1 MAPGQ
6 LSPYAAFESP
16 DPVHWT
22 ALGYAVVNAD
32 IPGTW
37 FSGGDATF
45 LSPEEAACGH
55 DLIEWAGTQSW
66 SNGRVGLSGVSY
78 LTSSQWTI
86 AATRPPHLA
95 AINPWEGWSD
105 TYREVARHGGIP
117 ETYFWP
123 YIGERWGY
131 GTGRVEDLGAE
142 TRRASALGRLLG
154 VQGGAAGP
162 DHRAGLRGRELVGSG
177 PAHPGHVRGVHP
189 DRFGAQMAG
198 RARREEMGLLLQ
210 RRRPAAPA
218 GVLRPLPAGPGHR
231 DRRLAAGALPGQGAP
246 GTKGRGRPRTTGR
259 CPARRFS
266 RCTWTRPR
274 AR

>member
-1 MAPGQ
+1 M
-6 LSPYAAFESP
+6 
-16 DPVHWT
+16 
-22 ALGYAVVNAD
+22 
-32 IPGTW
+32 
-37 FSGGDATF
+37 
-45 LSPEEAACGH
+45 
-55 DLIEWAGTQSW
+55 
-66 SNGRVGLSGVSY
+66 GLSGVSY

-131 GTGRVEDLGAE
+131 GTGRVEDLAAE
-142 TRRASALGRLLG
+142 TAAHPLFDDFWASK
-154 VQGGAAGP
+154 AAPLEP
-162 DHRAGLRGRELVGSG
+162 DHRAGLRGRELVGPG
-177 PAHPGHVRGVHP
+177 PAHPGHVRGVRP
-189 DRFGAQMAG
+189 DRLGAQMAG

-231 DRRLAAGALPGQGAP
+231 DQRLAAGALPGPGARAP
-246 GTKGRGRPRTTGR
+246 RGPGRPRPTGP
-259 CPARRFS
+259 CPARPTS
-266 RCTWTRPR
+266 RCTWTPPR
-274 AR
+274 ARCPGPGPPRPPRCPTTANGPGAAAAGPRSTSASTPPPSWSAA